1 MSLQDNH
8 EERRYQRTPRSSQGG
23 RRAAPSSRTERT
35 QHAERAEQPERRSPS
50 TRRKKR
56 RKMGAWGTLIYIL
69 FVLGISALLA
79 GVGWM
84 WANDVLALNKAEHT
98 AAVEISE
105 GDTVSDVADKLK
117 EQGLIE
123 YKFVFQLFCSL
134 THVSGKAGEEDAK
147 ITPGT
152 YELNTD
158 MDYRALIS
166 SMGSGSANRMVTTVT
181 IPEGMTE
188 AQIFA
193 LLEEKGVSTVEQ
205 LEDTAANYDF
215 NFSFLNGVQPLG
227 DPKRLEG
234 YLFPDTYEFYMGE
247 DPVNVLN
254 KMILRFDEVFTDEM
268 RADIQEAG
276 YTINQ
281 AVIIASMIEKETD
294 GSDQG
299 KISSVIY
306 NRLDRPTSETAGYL
320 NIDATIL
327 YATGGT
333 VVDLNAD
340 TPYNTRTHTGLPP
353 TAIAN
358 PGTDALRAAVYPDT
372 TKYYYYALGDDGK
385 HSFFATYR
393 EQQNF
398 IATQELYKNEK

>member
-1 MSLQDNH
+1 MSQEDYRENARN
-8 EERRYQRTPRSSQGG
+8 ERRARSGHGG
-23 RRAAPSSRTERT
+23 KRVAPSS
-35 QHAERAEQPERRSPS
+35 QPEHHPAP
-50 TRRKKR
+50 RRKKR
-56 RKMGAWGTLIYIL
+56 RKMGAWGMLIYIL
-69 FVLGISALLA
+69 FVLGVSALLA
-79 GVGWM
+79 GVGWL
-84 WANDVLALNKAEHT
+84 WANDVLALNKPEHT
-98 AAVEISE
+98 AAVEIE
-105 GDTVSDVADKLK
+105 AGDTVSDVANKLK

-123 YKFVFQLFCSL
+123 YKFVFKMFCSL

-152 YELNTD
+152 YELNSD

-166 SMGSGSANRMVTTVT
+166 SMGSSSASRMVTTVT

-215 NFSFLNGVQPLG
+215 NFSFLKGVQPLG

-247 DPVNVLN
+247 DPVTVLN
-254 KMILRFDEVFTDEM
+254 KMILRFDQVFTDEM

-294 GSDQG
+294 GADQG
-299 KISSVIY
+299 KIASVIY
-306 NRLDRPTSETAGYL
+306 NRLENPTSETAGYL

-333 VVDLNAD
+333 EVDLNAD
-340 TPYNTRTHTGLPP
+340 TPYNTRTHKGLPP

-358 PGTDALRAAVYPDT
+358 PGTDALKAAVYPES
-372 TKYYYYALGDDGK
+372 TKYYYYALGDDGT

-398 IATQELYKNEK
+398 IATQELYKND

>member
-1 MSLQDNH
+1 MSQEANH
-8 EERRYQRTPRSSQGG
+8 EERRSQRTPRNSQGG
-23 RRAAPSSRTERT
+23 KRVAPSSHTE
-35 QHAERAEQPERRSPS
+35 QRSAAP
-50 TRRKKR
+50 RRKKRR
-56 RKMGAWGTLIYIL
+56 RKMGAWGTLIYLL
-69 FVLGISALLA
+69 FVLGTSALLA
-79 GVGWM
+79 GVGWL

-98 AAVEISE
+98 AAVEIVE
-105 GDTVSDVADKLK
+105 GDTVGDVADKLK

-123 YKFVFQLFCSL
+123 YKFVFKLFCAL
-134 THVSGKAGEEDAK
+134 THVSGAAGEEDAK

-166 SMGSGSANRMVTTVT
+166 SMGSGSVNRMITTVT

-188 AQIFA
+188 AQIFE

-215 NFSFLNGVQPLG
+215 NFSFLKGVQPLG

-234 YLFPDTYEFYMGE
+234 YLFPDTYEFYMGD

-254 KMILRFDEVFTDEM
+254 KMILRFDQVFTDEM

-276 YTINQ
+276 YTINE

-294 GSDQG
+294 GADQG
-299 KISSVIY
+299 KIASVIY

-333 VVDLNAD
+333 VVDVNAD

-358 PGTDALRAAVYPDT
+358 PGVDALKAAVYPDT

>member
-1 MSLQDNH
+1 MSEQRSH
-8 EERRYQRTPRSSQGG
+8 APQEPQRRPRV
-23 RRAAPSSRTERT
+23 SRN
-35 QHAERAEQPERRSPS
+35 
-50 TRRKKR
+50 RKKTHR
-56 RKMGAWGTLIYIL
+56 TKAA
-69 FVLGISALLA
+69 SALLYVLFVVGLSA
-79 GVGWM
+79 VLATVGWI
-84 WANDVLALNKAEHT
+84 WANDLLALNKEYTSAIVK
-98 AAVEISE
+98 VENDE
-105 GDTVSDVADKLK
+105 KFSDVVDSLK
-117 EQGLIE
+117 DNGLIE
-123 YKFVFQLFCSL
+123 YKFLFHLYGLFSNA
-134 THVSGKAGEEDAK
+134 SDK

-215 NFSFLNGVQPLG
+215 NFSFLKGVQPLG

>member
-35 QHAERAEQPERRSPS
+35 QHAERAEQPERRSSS

-117 EQGLIE
+117 DQGLIE

-215 NFSFLNGVQPLG
+215 NFSFLKGVQPLG

-247 DPVNVLN
+247 DPVSVLN
-254 KMILRFDEVFTDEM
+254 KMILRFDQIFTDEM
-268 RADIQEAG
+268 RQTMTDKG
-276 YTINQ
+276 MSVND

-294 GSDQG
+294 GTDQG

-306 NRLDRPTSETAGYL
+306 NRLNNPTSETAGYL

-327 YATGGT
+327 YVTGGT
-333 VVDLNAD
+333 QVNTQAD
-340 TPYNTRTHTGLPP
+340 TPYNTYTYKGLPP
-353 TAIAN
+353 TAISC
-358 PGTDALRAAVYPDT
+358 PGVDALKAAVNPDST
-372 TKYYYYALGDDGK
+372 NYYYYALGDDGV
-385 HSFFATYR
+385 HHFFRSSSEHQSFL
-393 EQQNF
+393 NS
-398 IATQELYKNEK
+398 QELYKND